1 MVYTGDE
8 GIKRKFFYD
17 LKRLFPQTSEVDVPL
32 REFQNV
38 GLNSNQIDSLSNEL
52 SSDGDETIGQRSMQY
67 PIRPDAEDCSF
78 FIRTGTCKFGS
89 RCKFNH
95 PVLTKNLVDQDQSS
109 CKIPCKFYMLLIF
122 SYMMQ
127 FYPAGLCKYGESC
140 RFNHS
145 KSEAEE
151 SALQLNIFGFPKRLV
166 KMNCSFYIR
175 TGMCGY
181 GAACRF
187 NHPDP
192 VMVLDPESMNSCKE
206 AIESTQ
212 SCLSLPLIATGNF
225 PFVHQN
231 CVLSG
236 YQAPKC
242 KQKVEIAECTLK
254 REPCVLNDVGLP
266 IRPGKKACRNYEN
279 LGLCKFGRACAYDHP
294 KKHSSTYGSTSASHS
309 GVKAQENCTP
319 EE

>member
-17 LKRLFPQTSEVDVPL
+17 LKRLFPQTPEVDGPL

-38 GLNSNQIDSLSNEL
+38 GLKSNQIDSLSNEL
-52 SSDGDETIGQRSMQY
+52 SSDGDETIGKRSMQF
-67 PIRPDAEDCSF
+67 PIRSDPTPKIARFSF
-78 FIRTGTCKFGS
+78 EPGPANSAQRASSITLFQPKIWLIRINVHVRF
-89 RCKFNH
+89 H
-95 PVLTKNLVDQDQSS
+95 V
-109 CKIPCKFYMLLIF
+109 
-122 SYMMQ
+122 
-127 FYPAGLCKYGESC
+127 

-145 KSEAEE
+145 KSEAEK
-151 SALQLNIFGFPKRLV
+151 SALQLNIFGFPKRLG

-212 SCLSLPLIATGNF
+212 SYRSLPLITTSNF

-242 KQKVEIAECTLK
+242 KQKVEIAEDCTLK

-266 IRPGKKACRNYEN
+266 IRPGKKVCWNYEN

-294 KKHSSTYGSTSASHS
+294 KKHSSTYGSTSASHY